1 MTIFVSSTG
10 TRAFLPFCEGVRK
23 EGEDEESVRG
33 IRRRIIDRVPLHST
47 RRMAK
52 VKI

>member
-10 TRAFLPFCEGVRK
+10 TRVFLPFCEGVRK

-33 IRRRIIDRVPLHST
+33 RRIIDRVPLHST
-47 RRMAK
+47 RGMAK